1 MSSRATPLMARRRW
15 PATPGSEVAWQ
26 RAAAELSRLRTVAD
40 DRDSSINATQAR
52 GVVSVREVREIAPTH
67 ALTEA
72 HWRTQEIADDLRAAL
87 EQIADVL
94 GDLQARVPDQE

>member
-1 MSSRATPLMARRRW
+1 
-15 PATPGSEVAWQ
+15 
-26 RAAAELSRLRTVAD
+26 
-40 DRDSSINATQAR
+40 
-52 GVVSVREVREIAPTH
+52 VREIAPTH

-94 GDLQARVPDQE
+94 GDLQARVPHQK